1 METSFRVRRTTAI
14 FLLAIVLISA
24 LTCSATGVAFFVL
37 IPFLFFAAAVVP
49 LFVVVSEE
57 PGIAVQRVAF
67 PAFSPRPP
75 PFVNS
80 SR

>member
-1 METSFRVRRTTAI
+1 MEASFHVRRSAAV

-24 LTCSATGVAFFVL
+24 LTCSVSGVAFFVL
-37 IPFLFFAAAVVP
+37 IPLLFFVATVIP
-49 LFVVVSEE
+49 QYVVVIEE

-75 PFVNS
+75 PFVS
-80 SR
+80 PVL